1 MIILLIILV
10 SSSGFITTTT
20 VPFDTEKHCQM
31 AAQQIEQKKSTH
43 LEVQT
48 VCLKHALKS

>member
-10 SSSGFITTTT
+10 SSTGFITTTT
-20 VPFDTEKHCQM
+20 VPFDTERHCQM
-31 AAQQIEQKKSTH
+31 AVQQIEQKKSTH

-48 VCLKHALKS
+48 LCIKRALHS